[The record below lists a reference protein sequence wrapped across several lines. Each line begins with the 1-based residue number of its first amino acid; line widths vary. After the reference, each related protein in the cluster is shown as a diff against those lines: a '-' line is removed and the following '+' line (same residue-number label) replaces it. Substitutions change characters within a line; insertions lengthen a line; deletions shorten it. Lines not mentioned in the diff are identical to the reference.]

1 MVFQT
6 LAKNYISFKNTISS
20 VYELQYALKAFLK
33 GAEQNKLL
41 EERHCDSHVYMTL
54 DLRVF
59 TVDQTNN
66 VLFLSLLKIFS
77 PEYFADRE
85 KSQFRYVC
93 QKFIQQTLKNI
104 QDQRDSQLETN
115 TYTFKAWAVN
125 IFSQHCLALS
135 SEYFHTNIKL
145 DIPPKSL
152 LGIMPMVCMC
162 LCHCTFIG
170 FLYWGLKQGLTCG
183 KYFTTKHSLP
193 CLLLCWDRVISLRPC
208 LNSVFQVILLSQLPK
223 KPGS

>member
-1 MVFQT
+1 MLRILFYKVTKPQFRNEHKAGKQHKEVTIHQQFRSATGGQKRKAILMVFQT

-115 TYTFKAWAVN
+115 TYTFKA
-125 IFSQHCLALS
+125 
-135 SEYFHTNIKL
+135 
-145 DIPPKSL
+145 
-152 LGIMPMVCMC
+152 
-162 LCHCTFIG
+162 
-170 FLYWGLKQGLTCG
+170 
-183 KYFTTKHSLP
+183 
-193 CLLLCWDRVISLRPC
+193 
-208 LNSVFQVILLSQLPK
+208 
-223 KPGS
+223 